1 MSYKVKNPFFDKTD
15 NLKPYNKGDSYS
27 HEDEKRI
34 ASLIEKGHLEP
45 ILISENPKTESSEL
59 EKELEKKEFPKHS
72 GGPYYELS
80 NGEKVKGK
88 EEAFKAQEEIDK
100 SGG

>member
-1 MSYKVKNPFFDKTD
+1 MSYIVKTPFFDITD
-15 NLKPYNKGDSYS
+15 NLKPYSIGDAYS
-27 HEDEKRI
+27 HEDEDRLS
-34 ASLIEKGHLEP
+34 SLVNKGFLQSKVVSEEP
-45 ILISENPKTESSEL
+45 KDNSEPD
-59 EKELEKKEFPKHS
+59 KELESKEFPKHS